1 MPPTSLAEPCEGSFF
16 APHPAADRRAGIGTI
31 NFNLPLPCRPLR
43 GIIIATRARSSVG
56 RVLHSHCR
64 GRGFDSLRVH
74 QKPISFEIGFFL
86 FARLGPHF
94 LLSVIPPQCTISRKP
109 GGQNKNPPC
118 RFKASGDWH
127 LWQYFLWYAWIPDQ
141 LLKGQVFCK
150 GFGSVDLSQVKLN
163 IKAGACLCTVID
175 NIRDGQNFICPLKN
189 IARRRKVILQKV
201 VVNLLGDLK
210 SGFRQCAH
218 IFCCARHSILK

>member
-1 MPPTSLAEPCEGSFF
+1 MITSIFSQFF
-16 APHPAADRRAGIGTI
+16 NI
-31 NFNLPLPCRPLR
+31 NN
-43 GIIIATRARSSVG
+43 TV
-56 RVLHSHCR
+56 
-64 GRGFDSLRVH
+64 
-74 QKPISFEIGFFL
+74 
-86 FARLGPHF
+86 
-94 LLSVIPPQCTISRKP
+94 VIRQIRKAN
-109 GGQNKNPPC
+109 GQNKNPPC

-127 LWQYFLWYAWIPDQ
+127 PWQYFLWYAWIPDQ

-163 IKAGACLCTVID
+163 IKEGACLCTVID

-201 VVNLLGDLK
+201 VVNLLGGLK

-218 IFCCARHSILK
+218 IFLLCPTLDIKIGYLQAGNSSNGIARRLNIFSNRILYHMIISVRTDI

>member
-1 MPPTSLAEPCEGSFF
+1 MSQFF
-16 APHPAADRRAGIGTI
+16 RGEYRVKTAQ
-31 NFNLPLPCRPLR
+31 RPLAQIPSR
-43 GIIIATRARSSVG
+43 LQSFAKSRFLLRSA
-56 RVLHSHCR
+56 
-64 GRGFDSLRVH
+64 
-74 QKPISFEIGFFL
+74 FF
-86 FARLGPHF
+86 FCPQRPAF
-94 LLSVIPPQCTISRKP
+94 LLSGILPQCTISRKP
-109 GGQNKNPPC
+109 GEQSKNPPC

-127 LWQYFLWYAWIPDQ
+127 PWQYFLWHAWIPDQ
-141 LLKGQVFCK
+141 LLKGQVCCK

-218 IFCCARHSILK
+218 IFLLCPTLDIKIGYLQAGNSSNGIARRLNISPNRILYHIIISVRTDI